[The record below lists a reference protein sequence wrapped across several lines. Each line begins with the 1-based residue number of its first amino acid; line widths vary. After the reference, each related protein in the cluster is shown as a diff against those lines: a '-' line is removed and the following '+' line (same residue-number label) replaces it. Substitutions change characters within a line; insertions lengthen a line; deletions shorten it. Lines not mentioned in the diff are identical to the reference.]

1 MQKLILKKMK
11 TKISL
16 LLLTVMIYSNG
27 FAQFF
32 DSVPFRGA
40 FGVNGTTKNI
50 SSGYNPDP
58 TNTSADWSK
67 PWANWNP
74 NATAYPG
81 DAGYNSSNPQ
91 FFTVGTAAEK
101 VILSGD
107 IASDLTLS
115 SSKWYEISGTIH
127 VLNGATLTI
136 PAGTCLRGSTSN
148 IGVLIIAKG
157 GKLNA
162 VGTKDRPIV
171 ITSGKAAG
179 SRIRA
184 DWGGL
189 LLIGNAHTNTP
200 GGARQYEALPSDPL
214 ANYGGGLNPNDADN
228 SGTMRYIRIEYAGF
242 NYLPDQEI
250 NGITFAGVGNGTKAD
265 YIMVSFSNDDNF
277 EWFGGAVNH
286 KYLISFAGTDDE
298 FDMDEG
304 YNGKCQY
311 LLGVRNPAVFETSP
325 TGTSNGLEHDN
336 NTGLGTSGVINPN
349 TPTPTPTTFPIIS
362 NLTLIGPI
370 KAGSNRTSLSTTA
383 NSRFGRALEYRTNV
397 STSVFNSVIW
407 GYPTLFQLGNPTGTF
422 PASTQTRA
430 YDDQI
435 SLRNSTF
442 ISTATGSD
450 VRFNSQNAPT
460 YNSVNLNTT
469 WMRNWLINGPTVG
482 FTGASDNDTARTT
495 LTAGV
500 EFTNPIYAGTTNGAL
515 NQLDFTGVDYT
526 LATGSP
532 FANTSNFSHPKI
544 SVIPSPSVAISASS
558 LAPFNIILGQPL
570 QVKWVVLTA
579 SALAGNVNITA
590 PTNFEISW
598 NSTNGWAA
606 NISKNGPAVNDTIFV
621 RFIRANTGSNNGFL
635 NISSTVSA
643 DFSPLNI
650 ALNGTAVAPA
660 AAYLSVTESSLS
672 FNNAVGSPTTAMF
685 SILGKNLVDT
695 VALGAPA
702 NFEISLN
709 ATSGFAQTLTL
720 NNPVKP
726 SFTNTQVYVRYNPSA
741 ASNNSGNLVISSKT
755 IDAINIALAGN
766 SVATLSSSP
775 SQLTEIT
782 TIVGTPSLAYAIS
795 LSGTKLSD
803 TVKVVA
809 SAGFQLSID
818 SVFTTPV
825 TSLNLNIPTAAV
837 LANTK
842 VYVRYNPTAAGTV
855 TGSVTISSTGAATR
869 NITVTGRAVLSTAK
883 AVSAYS
889 SAFSLVFT
897 TIFTT
902 PAVPSSAQV
911 ISVSGINLGTDS
923 LVVTAPSG
931 FEVSL
936 DNSNYLSVIKLANTA
951 GIVAPTAVYVR
962 YNPVVQSALN
972 QQLYVHLS
980 SANPSTTSSAT
991 NVVMF
996 VNGNSSPAITVNST
1010 VEPTLYTTFGKPSV
1024 ASSVI
1029 VSGTRLVDN
1038 VIATAPNGFELSL
1051 DSVNFTNSVTI
1062 NKTGTTLANTV
1073 VYIRFNPSA
1082 AGASAPNSFV
1092 SFNTV
1097 NASSVPV
1104 AVSGIAVVPATPIV
1118 SLSTANL
1125 PLFTTNGVVPTA
1137 PVSFTFTAQ
1146 NLVADLAI
1154 TVGNDFELSNDST
1167 TYKNT
1172 WNITP
1177 DVDGNIGTT
1186 KLFCRFKRAT
1196 TGSVNDSIKFNSTNL
1211 VTQAIALSGK
1221 NTTGVVE
1228 LNAVSALKLYPNP
1241 ASNQVAVEFE
1251 LNENSQVTIAIVDLT
1266 GKTVGTLVSNKF
1278 NKGFNSVEIS
1288 TSNLLDGFYFV
1299 NIISEKG
1306 TKIAKLSVIK

>member
-1 MQKLILKKMK
+1 MK

-16 LLLTVMIYSNG
+16 LILAVMVYSNG

-91 FFTVGTAAEK
+91 FYTVGTAAEK
-101 VILSGD
+101 VVLSGD

-136 PAGTCLRGSTSN
+136 PAGTCLRGSTTN

-157 GKLNA
+157 GKINA
-162 VGTKDRPIV
+162 VGTKDHPIV

-179 SRIRA
+179 SRVRA

-228 SGTMRYIRIEYAGF
+228 SGTMRYMRIEFAGF

-250 NGITFAGVGNGTKAD
+250 NGLTFAGVGSGTKAD
-265 YIMVSFSNDDNF
+265 YLMVSFSNDDSY

-286 KYLISFAGTDDE
+286 KYLIAYAGTDDE

-349 TPTPTPTTFPIIS
+349 TPTPTPTTAPIIS
-362 NLTLIGPI
+362 NMTLVGPI
-370 KAGSNRTSLSTTA
+370 KAGSNRTTLSTTA

-422 PASTQTRA
+422 PATTQTRA
-430 YDDQI
+430 FDDQL

-442 ISTATGSD
+442 VSTATGSD

-460 YNSVNLNTT
+460 YNSVNLGTS
-469 WMRNWLINGPTVG
+469 WMRTWLIDGPTVG
-482 FTGASDNDTARTT
+482 FTGATANDTVRTT
-495 LTAGV
+495 LTAGT

-526 LATGSP
+526 LASGSP
-532 FANTSNFSHPKI
+532 FANASNFSHPKI
-544 SVIPSPSVAISASS
+544 SVIPTPSVAISASN
-558 LAPFNIILGQPL
+558 LASFNIILGQPL

-598 NSTNGWAA
+598 NKNTGWAS

-621 RFIRANTGSNNGFL
+621 RFNRTTTGTNNGFL
-635 NISSTVSA
+635 TISSTVSA

-660 AAYLSVTESSLS
+660 AAYLNVTESSLS
-672 FNNAVGSPTTAMF
+672 FNNAVGAPTTAMF
-685 SILGKNLVDT
+685 SILGKNLVDS
-695 VALGAPA
+695 VSLVAPA

-709 ATSGFAQTLTL
+709 ATTGFAQTLTL
-720 NNPVKP
+720 NNPVKH
-726 SFTNTQVYVRYNPSA
+726 SFVTTSLYVRYNPA
-741 ASNNSGNLVISSKT
+741 VASTHSGNLVITSKNV
-755 IDAINIALAGN
+755 DVINIALTGN
-766 SVATLSSSP
+766 SAATLSSSP
-775 SQLTEIT
+775 AQLTEIA
-782 TIVGTPSLAYAIS
+782 TIVGTPSMAYAIS
-795 LSGTKLSD
+795 LSGVKLSD

-809 SAGFQLSID
+809 PAGFQLSID

-825 TSLNLNIPTAAV
+825 TSLNFNIPTAAV

-842 VYVRYNPTAAGTV
+842 VYVRYNPSIAGTSSGNV
-855 TGSVTISSTGAATR
+855 AISSTGAATR
-869 NITVTGRAVLSTAK
+869 NIAVTGRALAPNAK
-883 AVSAYS
+883 AVAAYS
-889 SAFSLVFT
+889 TAYSLVFT

-902 PAVPSSAQV
+902 PAVPSASQIV
-911 ISVSGINLGTDS
+911 TVSGMNLGTDS
-923 LVVTAPSG
+923 VVVTAPSG

-936 DNSNYLSVIKLANTA
+936 DNVNYVSVIKLANTA
-951 GIVAPTAVYVR
+951 GMVLPTMVYVR

-972 QQLYVHLS
+972 QQLYVHVS
-980 SANPSTTSSAT
+980 SASPSTTSSAT

-1010 VEPTLYTTFGKPSV
+1010 VEPTLYTTFGKPSI
-1024 ASSVI
+1024 ASSVM

-1038 VIATAPNGFELSL
+1038 IIGTAPAGFELSL
-1051 DSVNFTNSVTI
+1051 DSVNFTTSVTI
-1062 NKTGTTLANTV
+1062 NKTGTTLADTK
-1073 VYIRFNPSA
+1073 VYIRFNPSV

-1097 NASSVPV
+1097 NGAAVPV

-1118 SLSTANL
+1118 SLSTATL
-1125 PLFTTNGVVPTA
+1125 PMFTTNGVVPTA
-1137 PVSFTFTAQ
+1137 PVSFTFNAQ

-1154 TVGNDFELSNDST
+1154 TVGNDFELSNDSV

-1177 DVDGNIGTT
+1177 DVDGNIETT

-1196 TGSVNDSIKFNSTNL
+1196 AGSVSDSIKFNSTNL
-1211 VTQAIALSGK
+1211 VEQAIVLSGK
-1221 NTTGVVE
+1221 NTTSVAEV
-1228 LNAVSALKLYPNP
+1228 NAVSALKLYPNP
-1241 ASNQVAVEFE
+1241 ASSQVSVEFE
-1251 LNENSQVTIAIVDLT
+1251 LNENSQVTIAIVDLS
-1266 GKTVGTLVSNKF
+1266 GKIVGTAVSNQF
-1278 NKGFNSVEIS
+1278 NKGFNSVEIP
-1288 TSNLLDGFYFV
+1288 TNDLLNGFYFV
-1299 NIISEKG
+1299 NIVSEKG
-1306 TKIAKLSVIK
+1306 AKTAKLSVIK

>member
-1 MQKLILKKMK
+1 
-11 TKISL
+11 
-16 LLLTVMIYSNG
+16 MIYSNG

-58 TNTSADWSK
+58 TNNSADWSK
-67 PWANWNP
+67 PWANWTP

-81 DAGYNSSNPQ
+81 DAGYNSSNAQ
-91 FFTVGTAAEK
+91 FYTVGTAAEK
-101 VILSGD
+101 VVLSGD

-115 SSKWYEISGTIH
+115 SNKWYEISGTIH

-162 VGTKDRPIV
+162 VGTKDHPIV
-171 ITSGKAAG
+171 ITSGKAAN
-179 SRIRA
+179 SRLRA

-228 SGTMRYIRIEYAGF
+228 SGTMRYMRIEFAGF

-250 NGITFAGVGNGTKAD
+250 NGLTFAGVGNGTKAD
-265 YIMVSFSNDDNF
+265 YLMVSFSNDDNF

-286 KYLISFAGTDDE
+286 KYLISFSSTDDE

-304 YNGKCQY
+304 YNGKCQF
-311 LLGVRNPAVFETSP
+311 LLGVRNPAIFETSP

-336 NTGLGTSGVINPN
+336 NTGLGTSGVINPS
-349 TPTPTPTTFPIIS
+349 TPVPTPTTAPIIS

-370 KAGSNRTSLSTTA
+370 KAGSNRTTLSTTA

-430 YDDQI
+430 FDDQI
-435 SLRNSTF
+435 SLRNSTL

-482 FTGASDNDTARTT
+482 FTGATGNDTARTT
-495 LTAGV
+495 LTPSV
-500 EFTNPIYAGTTNGAL
+500 EFTNPNYAGTTNGAL
-515 NQLDFTGVDYT
+515 NQLDFSGVDYT
-526 LATGSP
+526 LAVGST
-532 FANTSNFSHPKI
+532 FANASNFSHPKI
-544 SVIPSPSVAISASS
+544 AVIPSPIVAISASS
-558 LAPFNIILGQPL
+558 LAPFNIILGQSL

-598 NSTNGWAA
+598 SRTNGWAS
-606 NISKNGPAVNDTIFV
+606 NISKNGPSVNDTIFV
-621 RFIRANTGSNNGFL
+621 RFNRTTTGSNNGFL
-635 NISSTVSA
+635 NITSTVSA

-672 FNNAVGSPTTAMF
+672 FNNAVGAPTTASF

-695 VALGAPA
+695 VSLIAPA

-709 ATSGFAQTLTL
+709 AASGFAQSLTL

-726 SFTNTQVYVRYNPSA
+726 SFASTLVYVRYNPASA
-741 ASNNSGNLVISSKT
+741 SIHSGNLVISSKT
-755 IDAINIALAGN
+755 IDAINIALSGN
-766 SVATLSSSP
+766 SAATLTSSP
-775 SQLTEIT
+775 AQLTEIA
-782 TIVGTPSLAYAIS
+782 TIAGTPSLAYAIS
-795 LSGTKLSD
+795 LSGVKLSD
-803 TVKVVA
+803 TVKVA
-809 SAGFQLSID
+809 APIGFQLSID
-818 SVFTTPV
+818 SVFTSPV

-842 VYVRYNPTAAGTV
+842 VYVRYNPFSTGTNS
-855 TGSVTISSTGAATR
+855 GNITIFSTGATTR
-869 NITVTGRAVLSTAK
+869 NIAVSGRSIAISAK
-883 AVSAYS
+883 AVFASSTAY
-889 SAFSLVFT
+889 SLVFT
-897 TIFTT
+897 TIFTS
-902 PAVPSSAQV
+902 PAVPSTSQALT
-911 ISVSGINLGTDS
+911 VSGMNLGTDS
-923 LVVTAPSG
+923 LVVTAPSS

-936 DNSNYLSVIKLANTA
+936 DNSNYVSVIKLANTA
-951 GIVAPTAVYVR
+951 GIVTPTLVYVR
-962 YNPVVQSALN
+962 YNPIVQSAQN
-972 QQLYVHLS
+972 QQLYVHVS

-991 NVVMF
+991 NLVMF

-1038 VIATAPNGFELSL
+1038 VVATAPTGFELSL
-1051 DSVNFTNSVTI
+1051 DSVNFTASVTI
-1062 NKTGTTLANTV
+1062 NKIGTTLANTA
-1073 VYIRFNPSA
+1073 VYIRFNPSV

-1097 NASSVPV
+1097 NGAAVPV

-1118 SLSTANL
+1118 SLSTATL

-1137 PVSFTFTAQ
+1137 PVSFTFNAQ

-1154 TVGNDFELSNDST
+1154 SVGNDFELSNDSV

-1172 WNITP
+1172 WSITP

-1186 KLFCRFKRAT
+1186 KLFCRFKRAA
-1196 TGSVNDSIKFNSTNL
+1196 TGSVSDSIKFNSANL
-1211 VTQAIALSGK
+1211 VPQAIVLSGK
-1221 NTTGVVE
+1221 NTTSVVE
-1228 LNAVSALKLYPNP
+1228 VNAVSALKLYPNP
-1241 ASNQVAVEFE
+1241 ASSQVAVEFD
-1251 LNENSQVTIAIVDLT
+1251 LNENSQVTIAIVDLS
-1266 GKTVGTLVSNKF
+1266 GKIVGNTVSTQFS
-1278 NKGFNSVEIS
+1278 KGFNSVEIS
-1288 TSNLLDGFYFV
+1288 TSNLLNGFYFV
-1299 NIISEKG
+1299 NIVSEKG
-1306 TKIAKLSVIK
+1306 AKTAKLSVIK

>member
-1 MQKLILKKMK
+1 MK

-16 LLLTVMIYSNG
+16 LILAVMIYSNG

-32 DSVPFRGA
+32 DSVPYRGA

-58 TNTSADWSK
+58 TNNSADWSK
-67 PWANWNP
+67 PWANWSP

-91 FFTVGTAAEK
+91 FYTVGTAAEK
-101 VILSGD
+101 VVLSGD

-115 SSKWYEISGTIH
+115 SNKWYEISGTIH

-162 VGTKDRPIV
+162 VGTKDHPIV
-171 ITSGKAAG
+171 ITSGKPAG
-179 SRIRA
+179 SRVRA

-228 SGTMRYIRIEYAGF
+228 SGTMRYMRFEFAGF

-250 NGITFAGVGNGTKAD
+250 NGITFAGVGSGTKAD
-265 YIMVSFSNDDNF
+265 YLMVSFSNDDNF

-286 KYLISFAGTDDE
+286 KYLISFASTDDE

-336 NTGLGTSGVINPN
+336 NTGLGTSGVINPS
-349 TPTPTPTTFPIIS
+349 TPVPTPTTAPIIS
-362 NLTLIGPI
+362 NMTLVGPI
-370 KAGSNRTSLSTTA
+370 KAGSNRTTLSTTA

-407 GYPTLFQLGNPTGTF
+407 GYPTLFQLGNPSGAF
-422 PASTQTRA
+422 PATTQTRA
-430 YDDQI
+430 FDDQI

-450 VRFNSQNAPT
+450 VRFNSQNAPI
-460 YNSVNLNTT
+460 YNLVNLGTS
-469 WMRNWLINGPTVG
+469 WMRTWLINGPTVG
-482 FTGASDNDTARTT
+482 FTGATDNDTVRTT
-495 LTAGV
+495 LTVGT
-500 EFTNPIYAGTTNGAL
+500 EFTNPIYLGTTNGAL
-515 NQLDFTGVDYT
+515 NQLDFSGVDYT
-526 LATGSP
+526 LAVGSP
-532 FANTSNFSHPKI
+532 FANASNFSHPKI
-544 SVIPSPSVAISASS
+544 AVIPSPSVAVTASS

-579 SALAGNVNITA
+579 SALAGNINITA

-598 NSTNGWAA
+598 SRTTGWAA
-606 NISKNGPAVNDTIFV
+606 NISKNGPTVNDTIFV
-621 RFIRANTGSNNGFL
+621 RFNRTSTGSNNGFL

-672 FNNAVGSPTTAMF
+672 FNNAVGASTTATF

-695 VALGAPA
+695 VSLVAPA

-709 ATSGFAQTLTL
+709 ATSGFAQSLTL

-726 SFTNTQVYVRYNPSA
+726 SFASTLVYVKYNPTA
-741 ASNNSGNLVISSKT
+741 ASTHSGNLVISSKT
-755 IDAINIALAGN
+755 IDPINIALAGN
-766 SVATLSSSP
+766 SAATLTSSP
-775 SQLTEIT
+775 AQLTEIA
-782 TIVGTPSLAYAIS
+782 TIAGIPSLAYAIS
-795 LSGTKLSD
+795 LSGVKLSD

-809 SAGFQLSID
+809 PAGFQLSID

-825 TSLNLNIPTAAV
+825 TTLNLNIPTAAV

-842 VYVRYNPTAAGTV
+842 VYVRYSPISAGTI
-855 TGSVTISSTGAATR
+855 SSNVTISSTGATTR
-869 NITVTGRAVLSTAK
+869 NIAVAGRSLAPSAK
-883 AVSAYS
+883 AVFAYS

-902 PAVPSSAQV
+902 PAVPSASQL
-911 ISVSGINLGTDS
+911 ITVSGMNLGTDS
-923 LVVTAPSG
+923 LVLTAPSG

-936 DNSNYLSVIKLANTA
+936 DNSNYVSVIKLANTA
-951 GIVAPTAVYVR
+951 GIVSPTMVYVR

-972 QQLYVHLS
+972 QQLYVHVS

-1024 ASSVI
+1024 ASSVV

-1038 VIATAPNGFELSL
+1038 VIATAPTGFELSL
-1051 DSVNFTNSVTI
+1051 DSVNFTASVTI
-1062 NKTGTTLANTV
+1062 NKTGTTLANTK
-1073 VYIRFNPSA
+1073 VYIRFNPSV

-1097 NASSVPV
+1097 NGAAVPV

-1118 SLSTANL
+1118 SLSTATL
-1125 PLFTTNGVVPTA
+1125 PMFATNGVVPTA
-1137 PVSFTFTAQ
+1137 PVSFTFNAQ
-1146 NLVADLAI
+1146 NLVTDLAI
-1154 TVGNDFELSNDST
+1154 TVGNDFELSNDSI

-1196 TGSVNDSIKFNSTNL
+1196 TGSVSDSIKFNSANL
-1211 VTQAIALSGK
+1211 VQQAIALTGK
-1221 NTTGVVE
+1221 NTTGIIEV
-1228 LNAVSALKLYPNP
+1228 NSVSALKLYPNP
-1241 ASNQVAVEFE
+1241 ASSQVAVEFE
-1251 LNENSQVTIAIVDLT
+1251 LIENSQVTIAIVDLT
-1266 GKTVGTLVSNKF
+1266 GKIVGTSVSNQF
-1278 NKGFNSVEIS
+1278 NKGFNSVEIP
-1288 TSNLLDGFYFV
+1288 TSDLLNGFYFV
-1299 NIISEKG
+1299 NIVSEKG
-1306 TKIAKLSVIK
+1306 AKTAKLSVIK